1 MRLWCSTLCSATP
14 TPEPV
19 ARVAATSA
27 FHRCEQNKRDG
38 GIDLATASVKVRSK
52 AEAGSTYR
60 ESLGRFPRVG
70 LWTRP
75 HAFEPHLSGL
85 ALHHRFL
92 AHQMPVVIYKKH
104 VIMTWSGMPC
114 YASHHLGSGKVL
126 IATGASEARIPSTSS
141 SLGHPRTTHLE
152 RPLLSAAGTN
162 ARRYGSGS
170 GSMTASG
177 ASLLSEKGAHGYP
190 RYSAPTALLEKSAIK
205 RIGWLKSK
213 RDSRGG
219 TAGRHAFAH
228 SAFQRP
234 SKEKTHL
241 HSMQHVIHEKED
253 DGSLTAKARSSW
265 LARWVTFLSGRAGG
279 LLLLVSDTG
288 DILCSSCHQK
298 DNLTRSCLA
307 LIHPFGCGGMGG
319 GCFFQRMKPVCIIDI
334 HQRNPELIIAAYV
347 TRCGSGAPLSAPL
360 LQHQSQWPA
369 WQQHLPSTGA
379 RDGGID
385 LATASVKV
393 RSKAEAGSTYRES
406 LGRFPRVGLWTRPHA
421 FEPHLSG
428 LALHHRFL
436 AHQMPVVIYKKHV
449 IMTWSGMPCYASH
462 HLGSGKVLIATRG
475 ASEARIPST
484 SSSLGHP
491 RTTHLERPLLSAA
504 GTNAR
509 RYGSGSGSMTASGA
523 SLLSEKG
530 AHGYPRYSAPT
541 ALLEKSAIKRIGWL
555 KSKRDS
561 RGGTA
566 GRHAFAHSAFQRPSK
581 EKTHLHSMQHVIHE
595 KEDDGSLTAKA
606 RSSWLAR
613 WVTFLSGRAGGL
625 LLLVSDTGDILC
637 SSCHQKDNLT
647 RVMKRSF
654 PRRSPVAKKSGT
666 NHRGVCN
673 KMRLWCST
681 LCSATPTPEPVARV
695 AATSAFHR
703 CEQNKR
709 DGGID
714 LATASV
720 KVRSKAEAGS
730 TYRESLGRFPRVG
743 LWTRPHAFEP
753 HLSGLALHH
762 RFLAHQM
769 PVVIYKKHVIMTWSG
784 MPCYASHHLGSGK
797 VLIAT
802 GASEARIPSTS
813 SLGHPRTTHL
823 ERPLLS
829 AAGTNAR
836 RYGSGSGSMTASG
849 ASLLSEKGAHGY
861 PRYSAPTA
869 LLEKKRDKTN
879 RRGGTAGRHA
889 FAHSAFQRPSKEK
902 THLHSM
908 QHVIHEKEDDGSLT
922 AKARSS
928 WLARWVTF
936 LSGRAGGL
944 LLLVSDTGDILCSS
958 CHQKDNLTRVMK
970 RSFPR
975 RSPVAK
981 KSGTNHRGVC
991 NKMRLWCSTLLRYSN
1006 TRASGPRGSNICLP
1020 PVRDGGIDLATASVK
1035 VRSKAEAGSTY
1046 RESLGRFPRVG
1057 LWTRPHAFEPHL
1069 SGLAL
1074 HHRFLA
1080 HQMPVVIYKKHVIM
1094 TWSGMPCYASHHLG
1108 SGKVVQQ
1115 SSKAAKH
1122 HSAAPRQQR
1131 SKGANPF
1138 NVFFFGH
1145 PRTTHLERPLSAA
1158 GTNARRYGSGSGS
1171 MTASGASLLSEKG
1184 AHGYP
1189 RYSAPTALLEKSAI
1203 KRIGW
1208 LKSKR
1213 DSRGGT
1219 AGRHAFAH
1227 SAFQRP
1233 SKEKTHLHS
1242 MQHVIHEKE
1251 DDGSLTAKARSSWL
1265 ARWVT
1270 FLSGRAG
1277 GLLLLVSDTGDI
1289 LCSSCHQK
1297 DNLTR
1302 VMKRSFPR
1310 RSPVAKKSGT
1320 NHRGVCNKMRLW
1332 CSTLLRYSNT
1342 RASGPRGSN
1351 ICLPPVRDGGIDLA
1365 TASVKVRSK
1374 AEAGSTYR
1382 ESLGR
1387 FRVGLWTRPH
1397 AFEPHLSG
1405 LALHHRFL
1413 AHQMP
1418 VVKSMSS

>member
-38 GIDLATASVKVRSK
+38 GSDLATASVKVRSK

-114 YASHHLGSGKVL
+114 YASHHLGSGKVVQQSSK
-126 IATGASEARIPSTSS
+126 AAKHHSAAPRQQRSKYSGANPFNVFFFGSS
-141 SLGHPRTTHLE
+141 KNHSSRASS
-152 RPLLSAAGTN
+152 PLLRELMLGGM
-162 ARRYGSGS
+162 R
-170 GSMTASG
+170 
-177 ASLLSEKGAHGYP
+177 KKAHMAIHDTVRQRHY
-190 RYSAPTALLEKSAIK
+190 LKKSAIK

-253 DGSLTAKARSSW
+253 DGSLTATARSSW

-307 LIHPFGCGGMGG
+307 LIHPFGCGGMGR
-319 GCFFQRMKPVCIIDI
+319 RMLLPENEASLHHRYTYAALVLHSLLRYSNTRASGPRGSNICLPPV
-334 HQRNPELIIAAYV
+334 
-347 TRCGSGAPLSAPL
+347 
-360 LQHQSQWPA
+360 
-369 WQQHLPSTGA
+369 

-595 KEDDGSLTAKA
+595 KEDDGSLTATA

-647 RVMKRSF
+647 RFRKEQSEEDVRGMEKDYFHAMGEVFIIIIFLFDTLFWNMKY
-654 PRRSPVAKKSGT
+654 
-666 NHRGVCN
+666 
-673 KMRLWCST
+673 
-681 LCSATPTPEPVARV
+681 
-695 AATSAFHR
+695 
-703 CEQNKR
+703 
-709 DGGID
+709 D
-714 LATASV
+714 
-720 KVRSKAEAGS
+720 
-730 TYRESLGRFPRVG
+730 
-743 LWTRPHAFEP
+743 
-753 HLSGLALHH
+753 
-762 RFLAHQM
+762 
-769 PVVIYKKHVIMTWSG
+769 
-784 MPCYASHHLGSGK
+784 
-797 VLIAT
+797 
-802 GASEARIPSTS
+802 
-813 SLGHPRTTHL
+813 
-823 ERPLLS
+823 
-829 AAGTNAR
+829 
-836 RYGSGSGSMTASG
+836 
-849 ASLLSEKGAHGY
+849 
-861 PRYSAPTA
+861 
-869 LLEKKRDKTN
+869 
-879 RRGGTAGRHA
+879 
-889 FAHSAFQRPSKEK
+889 KEK
-902 THLHSM
+902 FIDA
-908 QHVIHEKEDDGSLT
+908 V
-922 AKARSS
+922 
-928 WLARWVTF
+928 
-936 LSGRAGGL
+936 AGGYGWPIRL
-944 LLLVSDTGDILCSS
+944 SS
-958 CHQKDNLTRVMK
+958 PTI
-970 RSFPR
+970 S
-975 RSPVAK
+975 A
-981 KSGTNHRGVC
+981 G
-991 NKMRLWCSTLLRYSN
+991 
-1006 TRASGPRGSNICLP
+1006 CL
-1020 PVRDGGIDLATASVK
+1020 
-1035 VRSKAEAGSTY
+1035 EHM
-1046 RESLGRFPRVG
+1046 E
-1057 LWTRPHAFEPHL
+1057 
-1069 SGLAL
+1069 
-1074 HHRFLA
+1074 
-1080 HQMPVVIYKKHVIM
+1080 
-1094 TWSGMPCYASHHLG
+1094 
-1108 SGKVVQQ
+1108 
-1115 SSKAAKH
+1115 
-1122 HSAAPRQQR
+1122 
-1131 SKGANPF
+1131 
-1138 NVFFFGH
+1138 
-1145 PRTTHLERPLSAA
+1145 
-1158 GTNARRYGSGSGS
+1158 
-1171 MTASGASLLSEKG
+1171 
-1184 AHGYP
+1184 
-1189 RYSAPTALLEKSAI
+1189 
-1203 KRIGW
+1203 
-1208 LKSKR
+1208 
-1213 DSRGGT
+1213 
-1219 AGRHAFAH
+1219 
-1227 SAFQRP
+1227 
-1233 SKEKTHLHS
+1233 
-1242 MQHVIHEKE
+1242 
-1251 DDGSLTAKARSSWL
+1251 
-1265 ARWVT
+1265 
-1270 FLSGRAG
+1270 
-1277 GLLLLVSDTGDI
+1277 
-1289 LCSSCHQK
+1289 
-1297 DNLTR
+1297 
-1302 VMKRSFPR
+1302 
-1310 RSPVAKKSGT
+1310 
-1320 NHRGVCNKMRLW
+1320 
-1332 CSTLLRYSNT
+1332 
-1342 RASGPRGSN
+1342 
-1351 ICLPPVRDGGIDLA
+1351 
-1365 TASVKVRSK
+1365 
-1374 AEAGSTYR
+1374 
-1382 ESLGR
+1382 
-1387 FRVGLWTRPH
+1387 
-1397 AFEPHLSG
+1397 
-1405 LALHHRFL
+1405 
-1413 AHQMP
+1413 
-1418 VVKSMSS
+1418 